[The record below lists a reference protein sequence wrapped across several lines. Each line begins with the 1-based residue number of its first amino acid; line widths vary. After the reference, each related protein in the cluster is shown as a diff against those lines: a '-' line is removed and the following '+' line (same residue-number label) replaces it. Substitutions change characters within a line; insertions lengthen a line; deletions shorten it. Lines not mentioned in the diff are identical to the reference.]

1 MNSLK
6 TLNPYFWKH
15 RVLLF
20 WGLLFIIASNFFAI
34 YQVQFVGQSVD
45 VIKSVLDKKSEDKD
59 VTTTV
64 NFIICVAL
72 FAIITFFIYFFT
84 YFCKKTSVVCFFTY
98 K

>member
-45 VIKSVLDKKSEDKD
+45 VIKSVLDKKSVDKE
-59 VTTTV
+59 
-64 NFIICVAL
+64 L
-72 FAIITFFIYFFT
+72 LY
-84 YFCKKTSVVCFFTY
+84 
-98 K
+98 